1 MVEFFLLSL
10 NSNRP
15 LVAYMN
21 INSSKNDVWGHD
33 VVIVNDGDVGS

>member
-1 MVEFFLLSL
+1 LNYFEL

-21 INSSKNDVWGHD
+21 INSSKNDVWSHYM
-33 VVIVNDGDVGS
+33 VIVNDGYVGS